1 MYMEETLYN
10 HYPNYTIKYIN
21 NIINTNDVILN
32 YYYEIGFL
40 INKPIA
46 IKYIISRR
54 LNNIIYGFNLKKI
67 KSL

>member
-1 MYMEETLYN
+1 MEETLYN

>member
-1 MYMEETLYN
+1 MYMEENLYYY
-10 HYPNYTIKYIN
+10 YPNYTIKYIN

-32 YYYEIGFL
+32 YYYDIGFL
-40 INKPIA
+40 TNIPLA
-46 IKYIISRR
+46 TKYIISRR

>member
-1 MYMEETLYN
+1 MYMEENLYYY
-10 HYPNYTIKYIN
+10 YPNYTIKYIN